1 MGILW
6 KILRNFS
13 KYLNPGLCM
22 VQMEPHDKTWA
33 HCCFLFLQS
42 HYEHQIGVVFQ
53 VLTTIGVGIKTVFKR
68 QLAQVLSCGS
78 SCTRCNIDWSNSIQT
93 RIEVFTEYS

>member
-53 VLTTIGVGIKTVFKR
+53 VLTTIGVGIKTVYNY
-68 QLAQVLSCGS
+68 S
-78 SCTRCNIDWSNSIQT
+78 SICFWTIAKNYYAPSS
-93 RIEVFTEYS
+93 